1 MPADTPLPASAPMV
15 EFDRVSLRHGSFRLA
30 LNEVS
35 FRLGRGQFALLR
47 GAHGAGKT
55 SVLRLV
61 AALDAPG
68 SGRIRVAGCDLAT
81 LKPRA
86 RAVLR
91 QSMGILPQQPLLL
104 DDRSLLDNVML
115 PAIVVGLDRAQAQS
129 RARAALAR
137 CGLDPQDAERTAP
150 ARLAGGERMRAA
162 LARALVNRPALLLI
176 DEPLAQLDSDASRAV
191 IALLVQ
197 FAAAGV
203 SVLVASR
210 DERALWPVGTQRW
223 SLHDGRLELP
233 AIADAPV
240 TVTPAA
246 ASAHGPVT
254 LQAVAR

>member
-1 MPADTPLPASAPMV
+1 MPADTPLPASVPMV

-91 QSMGILPQQPLLL
+91 QSMGIVPQQPLLL

-176 DEPLAQLDSDASRAV
+176 DEPVAQLDDAAAA
-191 IALLVQ
+191 ALVTLLAQ

-203 SVLVASR
+203 SVLAASR
-210 DERALWPVGTQRW
+210 DARELWPEAVQRW
-223 SLHDGRLELP
+223 SLNDGRLELP
-233 AIADAPV
+233 ALVDAP
-240 TVTPAA
+240 
-246 ASAHGPVT
+246 ASAPPAPAT
-254 LQAVAR
+254 LQAAYR

>member
-91 QSMGILPQQPLLL
+91 QSMGIVPQQPLLL

-137 CGLDPQDAERTAP
+137 CGLDSQDAERTAP

-176 DEPLAQLDSDASRAV
+176 DEPVAQLDDAAAA
-191 IALLVQ
+191 ALVTLLAQ

-203 SVLVASR
+203 SVLAASR
-210 DERALWPVGTQRW
+210 DARELWPGAVQRW
-223 SLHDGRLELP
+223 SLNDGRLELP
-233 AIADAPV
+233 ALVDAP
-240 TVTPAA
+240 
-246 ASAHGPVT
+246 ASAPPAPAT
-254 LQAVAR
+254 LQAAYR